1 MRSTLYATLLLSF
14 LSLTLATLSRPRI
27 FRRDDICSEN
37 NQVDC
42 DFSCMPADANCCDDG
57 SGTYCLSGQYCNP
70 GGCCPDGEQCDTGAG
85 TSTLDTLTGT
95 GSAPTGS
102 VPTDTLIGA
111 IPTET
116 IVPVTSVGNAAS
128 TKPTGSAR
136 TGLSHSSQ
144 LYALV
149 LVAAR
154 QLVLG

>member
-14 LSLTLATLSRPRI
+14 LSLSLATPSHPRI

-42 DFSCMPADANCCDDG
+42 DFSCMPADANCCSDG
-57 SGTYCLSGQYCNP
+57 SGTYCLSGLYCNP
-70 GGCCPDGEQCDTGAG
+70 GGCCPEGELCDTGAG
-85 TSTLDTLTGT
+85 TSTIDNLTGT
-95 GSAPTGS
+95 GSAPTATPIS
-102 VPTDTLIGA
+102 NPEPTGVY
-111 IPTET
+111 PTET
-116 IVPVTSVGNAAS
+116 IVAVTSVGNAAS
-128 TKPTGSAR
+128 TGSAR

>member
-27 FRRDDICSEN
+27 FRRGDICYEN
-37 NQVDC
+37 NKVDC
-42 DFSCMPADANCCDDG
+42 DYSCMPADANCCSDG
-57 SGTYCLSGQYCNP
+57 SGTYCLSGLYCNP

-85 TSTLDTLTGT
+85 TATMDTLTGI
-95 GSAPTGS
+95 GSFPTFT
-102 VPTDTLIGA
+102 P
-111 IPTET
+111 
-116 IVPVTSVGNAAS
+116 IVAVTSVGDAAS

-144 LYALV
+144 FYALV

>member
-27 FRRDDICSEN
+27 FRRDICSEN
-37 NQVDC
+37 DYVDC
-42 DFSCMPADANCCDDG
+42 DSSCMPAGANCCNDG
-57 SGTYCLSGQYCNP
+57 SGTYCLSDQYCNP
-70 GGCCPDGEQCDTGAG
+70 GGCCPDGEQCDTNAG
-85 TSTLDTLTGT
+85 TATIGTLTGT
-95 GSAPTGS
+95 GSM
-102 VPTDTLIGA
+102 PTDTL
-111 IPTET
+111 TET

-154 QLVLG
+154 QLVLGW

>member
-1 MRSTLYATLLLSF
+1 MRSTVYATLLLSF
-14 LSLTLATLSRPRI
+14 LSLTLATLSHPRI

-42 DFSCMPADANCCDDG
+42 DSSCMPADANCCNDG

-70 GGCCPDGEQCDTGAG
+70 GGCCPEGEQCDIGAG
-85 TSTLDTLTGT
+85 TSTIDTLTGT
-95 GSAPTGS
+95 GSAPTGT
-102 VPTDTLIGA
+102 PIIA
-111 IPTET
+111 
-116 IVPVTSVGNAAS
+116 VTSVGNAAS

-136 TGLSHSSQ
+136 TGLGHSSQ

-149 LVAAR
+149 FVAAR